1 MRVSDESSYTY
12 ADLEKFLCKFLGID
26 TKNKLETYGRN
37 KKNRNMSKK
46 DDKKPIEDRTSPH
59 SKHDAHGSQLANDS
73 PDTRTNISN
82 IMSREDPK
90 VSYILNFEKLP
101 DREKS

>member
-26 TKNKLETYGRN
+26 TKIKPETIGRN

-46 DDKKPIEDRTSPH
+46 DDKKPIEERASSH
-59 SKHDAHGSQLANDS
+59 SKNEVPGSQLANDT
-73 PDTRTNISN
+73 PDTRTIISN
-82 IMSREDPK
+82 MMVREEPK

-101 DREKS
+101 DRENN

>member
-26 TKNKLETYGRN
+26 TNSKPETAGRN

-46 DDKKPIEDRTSPH
+46 DDKKPIEDRASPH
-59 SKHDAHGSQLANDS
+59 SEH
-73 PDTRTNISN
+73 
-82 IMSREDPK
+82 
-90 VSYILNFEKLP
+90 
-101 DREKS
+101 

>member
-26 TKNKLETYGRN
+26 TKNKPETIGRN

-46 DDKKPIEDRTSPH
+46 DDKKPIEVRTSPH
-59 SKHDAHGSQLANDS
+59 SKHEAPGSQLANDT

-82 IMSREDPK
+82 MMSKEEP
-90 VSYILNFEKLP
+90 
-101 DREKS
+101 